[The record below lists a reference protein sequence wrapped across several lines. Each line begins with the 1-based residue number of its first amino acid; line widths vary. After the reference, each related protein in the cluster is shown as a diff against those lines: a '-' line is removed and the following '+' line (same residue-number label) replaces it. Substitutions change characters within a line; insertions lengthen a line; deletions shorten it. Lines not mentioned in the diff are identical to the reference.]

1 MASRLRRGSRR
12 SVWIRLPMALAL
24 IAAAWSVT
32 GLVPERTRSLPSD
45 ALEWAVVRRVDLDT
59 KILAGGDLQATKE
72 TSVACHVED
81 IPDADGTLVLSLID
95 NGTLVKPGD
104 VLCRLDSSQFEELA
118 RQQEIAASQARA
130 LYLQAKLILETA
142 RIALREYQ
150 EGQVTRLT
158 KEFQGRIAL
167 GRSDTQRQADRLAWT
182 EEMLGKGYLSQSQRL
197 SERQALARARHELAK
212 AEGEFHVF
220 QRFQVPK
227 EVRTLQ
233 GQIEA
238 AEIDYRVA
246 SDRLKAE
253 EDRLAHLRK
262 QIANCT
268 VRAPQA
274 GLVINADKDRWWW
287 PPLRPGDRVY
297 QDEEMFLIPDLTQM
311 EAQVSVHESMGPRV
325 RVGMKAE
332 VRIAAMPGRVFPGRV
347 AAIDQLPSVKWKEW
361 DENLKHYV
369 VRVRLDKAPAGVR
382 PFMSTVVEI
391 DTGRIPDAL
400 VIPVEAMTVVD
411 GRQSCYVV
419 APEGLERRTITTRR
433 STTDLLE
440 VTHGLAEGERVVLR
454 APDVRGIPVDE
465 RTEEP
470 PGEPPIE
477 RTASPNRSESPERAT
492 ARKS

>member
-1 MASRLRRGSRR
+1 MSSRLGSGSRR
-12 SVWIRLPMALAL
+12 SVWLRLTMALAL
-24 IAAAWSVT
+24 VAAAWVVT
-32 GLVPERTRSLPSD
+32 GFVPERTRSLPSD
-45 ALEWAVVRRVDLDT
+45 AIEWAVARRVDLDT
-59 KILAGGDLQATKE
+59 KILAGGDLQAARE
-72 TSVACHVED
+72 TSVACQVED
-81 IPDADGTLVLSLID
+81 IPDADGTLILSLID
-95 NGTLVKPGD
+95 NGTLVKKGD

-118 RQQEIAASQARA
+118 RQQEIAAGQARA
-130 LYLQAKLILETA
+130 LYLQAKLVLETA

-158 KEFQGRIAL
+158 KEFEGRIAL
-167 GRSDTQRQADRLAWT
+167 EQSATQRQVDRLAWT
-182 EEMLGKGYLSQSQRL
+182 EHMLAKGYLSRSQLL
-197 SERQALARARHELAK
+197 SERQALARARHELVQ

-227 EVRTLQ
+227 EVRTL
-233 GQIEA
+233 GSQIQT

-246 SDRLKAE
+246 ADRLKAE

-274 GLVINADKDRWWW
+274 GLAINADKDRWWW

-297 QDEEMFLIPDLTQM
+297 QGEEMFLIPDLTQM

-325 RVGMKAE
+325 RVGMKAD

-347 AAIDQLPSVKWKEW
+347 TAIDQLPSVKWKEW
-361 DENLKHYV
+361 DENLKHYI
-369 VRVRLDKAPAGVR
+369 VRVRLDQAPAGVR
-382 PFMSTVVEI
+382 PFMSAEVEI
-391 DTGRIPDAL
+391 DTGRVPDAL

-419 APEGLERRTITTRR
+419 VPEGLERRTVTTRR

-440 VTHGLAEGERVVLR
+440 VTGGLAEGERVALR

-465 RTEEP
+465 PTEDP
-470 PGEPPIE
+470 PGSPPIE
-477 RTASPNRSESPERAT
+477 RTAAPSRSKSPERAT
-492 ARKS
+492 ARES